1 MPIGMEVINMKETE
15 FNQIYKQVYRYGV
28 QSFWYF
34 PTVSF
39 VCFLMGVFGLCYL
52 IISFL
57 FTSIRYLN
65 GQQLL
70 ILYEVSILLLAPF
83 LCYLFRRFLIKRRSS
98 RYENQLRQLLID
110 EQLGHKELKKII
122 EKVSVQLSK
131 EEDQIKMFTILIKSG
146 FILTM
151 VCLFG
156 LFPYMIKS
164 VGISALLFIS
174 LGLILNY
181 FFDVQ
186 LIKVLKN
193 TSTKKIHLL
202 SFVQSEFSYMDTTLL
217 PLGEHK
223 KISIDSIGGSLELT
237 SSTAKSPLERIWDFI
252 GSEPVTD
259 LEESKNTDGSMISE
273 GYLEGISLPDETTAI
288 YGIDPSEQLFDLFE
302 ETETQEKNDP
312 SLEVDTDDSIAVIDN
327 QINVLDELFDID
339 DSLINEM
346 YMEDLSHLDETTTS
360 DEPISPEQLSEILEN
375 AKLEK

>member
-1 MPIGMEVINMKETE
+1 MKETE

-39 VCFLMGVFGLCYL
+39 VCFLMGLFGLCYV
-52 IISFL
+52 ITSFL

-83 LCYLFRRFLIKRRSS
+83 LCYLVRRFLIKRRSN
-98 RYENQLRQLLID
+98 RYENQLSQLLID
-110 EQLGHKELKKII
+110 EQLGHTELKKII

-131 EEDQIKMFTILIKSG
+131 EEDQIKMFTILINLG
-146 FILTM
+146 FIFSM

-164 VGISALLFIS
+164 VGISALLFIF

-273 GYLEGISLPDETTAI
+273 GYLEGVSLPDETTAI

-360 DEPISPEQLSEILEN
+360 DEPISPEQLSEILKN